1 MQLSQGGVYSV
12 TASVPGCGTVTST
25 VTINVV
31 NCKSVVNATTDSIS
45 GAGNGLDLNTTNV
58 GQTILTAWPNP
69 NEGTE
74 VNLKWEGLSTTDAT
88 ITVKVYDAQ
97 GKLVYVKSV
106 KRGDETPI
114 WTETVA
120 FGQVLSQG
128 QYVIETVHEGSR
140 QYVKLMVN

>member
-1 MQLSQGGVYSV
+1 
-12 TASVPGCGTVTST
+12 
-25 VTINVV
+25 
-31 NCKSVVNATTDSIS
+31 
-45 GAGNGLDLNTTNV
+45 
-58 GQTILTAWPNP
+58 
-69 NEGTE
+69 
-74 VNLKWEGLSTTDAT
+74 
-88 ITVKVYDAQ
+88 VKVYDAQ

-106 KRGDETPI
+106 KRGDETPT